1 MPLFAPL
8 VILKS
13 TSNSKLLYFLS
24 VTISPPFLD
33 SAPPDDKTFKTPSS
47 ITQPLDGK
55 DVNLAPLHPSVVFP
69 SHKKLQTLSLIPI
82 VVISL
87 FYLAYLIKWEP
98 IIVGVFRELL
108 LLPSIL
114 AQLVISVY
122 FLFKIFKKES
132 KINAYILLNFLFTFL
147 LILSFNI

>member
-1 MPLFAPL
+1 M
-8 VILKS
+8 
-13 TSNSKLLYFLS
+13 N
-24 VTISPPFLD
+24 
-33 SAPPDDKTFKTPSS
+33 
-47 ITQPLDGK
+47 
-55 DVNLAPLHPSVVFP
+55 
-69 SHKKLQTLSLIPI
+69 HKKLQTLSLIPI

-87 FYLAYLIKWEP
+87 FYLTYLIKWEP

-114 AQLVISVY
+114 TQLVISGY

-147 LILSFNI
+147 LILSFHTNSLSF

>member
-1 MPLFAPL
+1 M
-8 VILKS
+8 
-13 TSNSKLLYFLS
+13 N
-24 VTISPPFLD
+24 
-33 SAPPDDKTFKTPSS
+33 
-47 ITQPLDGK
+47 
-55 DVNLAPLHPSVVFP
+55 
-69 SHKKLQTLSLIPI
+69 HKKFQTLSLIPI

-87 FYLAYLIKWEP
+87 FYLTYLIKWEP

-114 AQLVISVY
+114 TQLVISGY

-147 LILSFNI
+147 LVLSFNV

>member
-1 MPLFAPL
+1 M
-8 VILKS
+8 
-13 TSNSKLLYFLS
+13 N
-24 VTISPPFLD
+24 
-33 SAPPDDKTFKTPSS
+33 
-47 ITQPLDGK
+47 
-55 DVNLAPLHPSVVFP
+55 
-69 SHKKLQTLSLIPI
+69 HKKLQTLSLIPI

-87 FYLAYLIKWEP
+87 LYLTYLIKWEP

-114 AQLVISVY
+114 TQLVISGY

-147 LILSFNI
+147 LVLSFNV

>member
-1 MPLFAPL
+1 M
-8 VILKS
+8 
-13 TSNSKLLYFLS
+13 N
-24 VTISPPFLD
+24 
-33 SAPPDDKTFKTPSS
+33 
-47 ITQPLDGK
+47 
-55 DVNLAPLHPSVVFP
+55 
-69 SHKKLQTLSLIPI
+69 HKKLQILSLIPI

-87 FYLAYLIKWEP
+87 FYLTYLIKWEP

-114 AQLVISVY
+114 TQLVISGY

-132 KINAYILLNFLFTFL
+132 KINTYILLNFLFTFL

>member
-1 MPLFAPL
+1 M
-8 VILKS
+8 
-13 TSNSKLLYFLS
+13 N
-24 VTISPPFLD
+24 
-33 SAPPDDKTFKTPSS
+33 
-47 ITQPLDGK
+47 
-55 DVNLAPLHPSVVFP
+55 N
-69 SHKKLQTLSLIPI
+69 KKLQTLSLIPI

-87 FYLAYLIKWEP
+87 FYLTYLIKYEP

-114 AQLVISVY
+114 TQLVISGY

>member
-1 MPLFAPL
+1 M
-8 VILKS
+8 
-13 TSNSKLLYFLS
+13 N
-24 VTISPPFLD
+24 
-33 SAPPDDKTFKTPSS
+33 
-47 ITQPLDGK
+47 
-55 DVNLAPLHPSVVFP
+55 
-69 SHKKLQTLSLIPI
+69 HKKLQTLSLIPI

-87 FYLAYLIKWEP
+87 FYLTYLIKWEP

-114 AQLVISVY
+114 TQLVISGY

-132 KINAYILLNFLFTFL
+132 KINVYILLNFLFTFL

>member
-1 MPLFAPL
+1 M
-8 VILKS
+8 
-13 TSNSKLLYFLS
+13 N
-24 VTISPPFLD
+24 
-33 SAPPDDKTFKTPSS
+33 
-47 ITQPLDGK
+47 
-55 DVNLAPLHPSVVFP
+55 
-69 SHKKLQTLSLIPI
+69 HKKLQTLSLIPI

-87 FYLAYLIKWEP
+87 FYLTYLIKWEP

-114 AQLVISVY
+114 IQLVISGY

>member
-1 MPLFAPL
+1 M
-8 VILKS
+8 
-13 TSNSKLLYFLS
+13 N
-24 VTISPPFLD
+24 
-33 SAPPDDKTFKTPSS
+33 
-47 ITQPLDGK
+47 
-55 DVNLAPLHPSVVFP
+55 
-69 SHKKLQTLSLIPI
+69 HKKLQTLSLIPI

-87 FYLAYLIKWEP
+87 FYLTYSIKWEP

-114 AQLVISVY
+114 TQLVISGY

>member
-1 MPLFAPL
+1 M
-8 VILKS
+8 
-13 TSNSKLLYFLS
+13 N
-24 VTISPPFLD
+24 
-33 SAPPDDKTFKTPSS
+33 
-47 ITQPLDGK
+47 
-55 DVNLAPLHPSVVFP
+55 
-69 SHKKLQTLSLIPI
+69 HKKLQTLSLIPI

-87 FYLAYLIKWEP
+87 FYLTYLIKWEP
-98 IIVGVFRELL
+98 IIIGVFRELL

-114 AQLVISVY
+114 TQLVISGY

>member
-1 MPLFAPL
+1 M
-8 VILKS
+8 
-13 TSNSKLLYFLS
+13 N
-24 VTISPPFLD
+24 
-33 SAPPDDKTFKTPSS
+33 
-47 ITQPLDGK
+47 
-55 DVNLAPLHPSVVFP
+55 N
-69 SHKKLQTLSLIPI
+69 KKLQTLSLIPI

-87 FYLAYLIKWEP
+87 FYLTYLIKWEP

-114 AQLVISVY
+114 SQLVISGY

-147 LILSFNI
+147 LVLSFNV

>member
-1 MPLFAPL
+1 M
-8 VILKS
+8 
-13 TSNSKLLYFLS
+13 N
-24 VTISPPFLD
+24 
-33 SAPPDDKTFKTPSS
+33 
-47 ITQPLDGK
+47 
-55 DVNLAPLHPSVVFP
+55 
-69 SHKKLQTLSLIPI
+69 HKKLQTLSLIPI

-87 FYLAYLIKWEP
+87 FYLTYLIKWEP

-114 AQLVISVY
+114 TQLVISGY

-132 KINAYILLNFLFTFL
+132 KINTYILLNFLFTFL

>member
-1 MPLFAPL
+1 M
-8 VILKS
+8 
-13 TSNSKLLYFLS
+13 N
-24 VTISPPFLD
+24 
-33 SAPPDDKTFKTPSS
+33 
-47 ITQPLDGK
+47 
-55 DVNLAPLHPSVVFP
+55 
-69 SHKKLQTLSLIPI
+69 HKKLQTLSLIPI

-87 FYLAYLIKWEP
+87 FYLTYLIKWEP
-98 IIVGVFRELL
+98 IIVGVFKELL

-114 AQLVISVY
+114 TQLVISGY

>member
-1 MPLFAPL
+1 M
-8 VILKS
+8 
-13 TSNSKLLYFLS
+13 N
-24 VTISPPFLD
+24 
-33 SAPPDDKTFKTPSS
+33 
-47 ITQPLDGK
+47 
-55 DVNLAPLHPSVVFP
+55 
-69 SHKKLQTLSLIPI
+69 HKKLQTLSLIPI

-87 FYLAYLIKWEP
+87 FYLTYLIKWEP

-114 AQLVISVY
+114 TQLVISGY
-122 FLFKIFKKES
+122 FLFEIFKKES

>member
-1 MPLFAPL
+1 M
-8 VILKS
+8 
-13 TSNSKLLYFLS
+13 N
-24 VTISPPFLD
+24 
-33 SAPPDDKTFKTPSS
+33 
-47 ITQPLDGK
+47 
-55 DVNLAPLHPSVVFP
+55 
-69 SHKKLQTLSLIPI
+69 HKKFQTLSLIPI

-87 FYLAYLIKWEP
+87 FYLTYLIKWEP

-114 AQLVISVY
+114 TQLVISGY
-122 FLFKIFKKES
+122 FLFKMFKKES

>member
-1 MPLFAPL
+1 M
-8 VILKS
+8 
-13 TSNSKLLYFLS
+13 N
-24 VTISPPFLD
+24 
-33 SAPPDDKTFKTPSS
+33 
-47 ITQPLDGK
+47 
-55 DVNLAPLHPSVVFP
+55 N
-69 SHKKLQTLSLIPI
+69 KKLQTLSLIPI

-87 FYLAYLIKWEP
+87 FYLTYLIKWEP

-114 AQLVISVY
+114 SQLVISGY

>member
-1 MPLFAPL
+1 M
-8 VILKS
+8 
-13 TSNSKLLYFLS
+13 N
-24 VTISPPFLD
+24 
-33 SAPPDDKTFKTPSS
+33 
-47 ITQPLDGK
+47 
-55 DVNLAPLHPSVVFP
+55 N
-69 SHKKLQTLSLIPI
+69 KKLQTLSLIPI

-87 FYLAYLIKWEP
+87 FYLTYLIKYEP

-114 AQLVISVY
+114 AHLVISGY

-132 KINAYILLNFLFTFL
+132 NINAYILLNFLFTFL

>member
-1 MPLFAPL
+1 M
-8 VILKS
+8 
-13 TSNSKLLYFLS
+13 N
-24 VTISPPFLD
+24 
-33 SAPPDDKTFKTPSS
+33 
-47 ITQPLDGK
+47 
-55 DVNLAPLHPSVVFP
+55 
-69 SHKKLQTLSLIPI
+69 HKKLQTLSLIPI
-82 VVISL
+82 IVISL
-87 FYLAYLIKWEP
+87 FYLTYLIKWEP

-114 AQLVISVY
+114 TQLVISGY

>member
-1 MPLFAPL
+1 M
-8 VILKS
+8 
-13 TSNSKLLYFLS
+13 N
-24 VTISPPFLD
+24 
-33 SAPPDDKTFKTPSS
+33 
-47 ITQPLDGK
+47 
-55 DVNLAPLHPSVVFP
+55 
-69 SHKKLQTLSLIPI
+69 HKKLQTLSLIPI
-82 VVISL
+82 VVISF
-87 FYLAYLIKWEP
+87 FYLTYLLKWEP

-114 AQLVISVY
+114 TQLVISGY

>member
-1 MPLFAPL
+1 M
-8 VILKS
+8 
-13 TSNSKLLYFLS
+13 N
-24 VTISPPFLD
+24 
-33 SAPPDDKTFKTPSS
+33 
-47 ITQPLDGK
+47 
-55 DVNLAPLHPSVVFP
+55 
-69 SHKKLQTLSLIPI
+69 HKKLQTLSLIPI

-87 FYLAYLIKWEP
+87 FYLTYLIKWEP

-114 AQLVISVY
+114 TQLVISGY
-122 FLFKIFKKES
+122 FLFKIFKKEA

>member
-1 MPLFAPL
+1 M
-8 VILKS
+8 
-13 TSNSKLLYFLS
+13 N
-24 VTISPPFLD
+24 
-33 SAPPDDKTFKTPSS
+33 
-47 ITQPLDGK
+47 
-55 DVNLAPLHPSVVFP
+55 
-69 SHKKLQTLSLIPI
+69 HKKLQTLSLIPI

-87 FYLAYLIKWEP
+87 FYLTYLIKWEP

-114 AQLVISVY
+114 TQLVISRY

>member
-1 MPLFAPL
+1 M
-8 VILKS
+8 
-13 TSNSKLLYFLS
+13 N
-24 VTISPPFLD
+24 
-33 SAPPDDKTFKTPSS
+33 
-47 ITQPLDGK
+47 
-55 DVNLAPLHPSVVFP
+55 
-69 SHKKLQTLSLIPI
+69 HKKLQTLSLIPI
-82 VVISL
+82 VVISF
-87 FYLAYLIKWEP
+87 FYLTYLIKWEP

-114 AQLVISVY
+114 TQIVISGY

>member
-1 MPLFAPL
+1 M
-8 VILKS
+8 
-13 TSNSKLLYFLS
+13 N
-24 VTISPPFLD
+24 
-33 SAPPDDKTFKTPSS
+33 
-47 ITQPLDGK
+47 
-55 DVNLAPLHPSVVFP
+55 
-69 SHKKLQTLSLIPI
+69 HKKLQTLSLIPI

-87 FYLAYLIKWEP
+87 FYLTYLIKWEP

-114 AQLVISVY
+114 TQLVISGY

-147 LILSFNI
+147 LVLSFNI

>member
-1 MPLFAPL
+1 M
-8 VILKS
+8 
-13 TSNSKLLYFLS
+13 N
-24 VTISPPFLD
+24 
-33 SAPPDDKTFKTPSS
+33 
-47 ITQPLDGK
+47 
-55 DVNLAPLHPSVVFP
+55 
-69 SHKKLQTLSLIPI
+69 HKKLQTLSLIPI

-87 FYLAYLIKWEP
+87 FYLTYLIKWEP

-114 AQLVISVY
+114 SQLVISGY

-147 LILSFNI
+147 LVLSFNI

>member
-1 MPLFAPL
+1 M
-8 VILKS
+8 
-13 TSNSKLLYFLS
+13 N
-24 VTISPPFLD
+24 D
-33 SAPPDDKTFKTPSS
+33 
-47 ITQPLDGK
+47 
-55 DVNLAPLHPSVVFP
+55 
-69 SHKKLQTLSLIPI
+69 KKLQTLSLIPI
-82 VVISL
+82 SSIVF

-98 IIVGVFRELL
+98 RIVGVFRELL

-114 AQLVISVY
+114 TQLVISGY

>member
-1 MPLFAPL
+1 M
-8 VILKS
+8 
-13 TSNSKLLYFLS
+13 N
-24 VTISPPFLD
+24 
-33 SAPPDDKTFKTPSS
+33 
-47 ITQPLDGK
+47 
-55 DVNLAPLHPSVVFP
+55 
-69 SHKKLQTLSLIPI
+69 HKKLQTLSLIPI
-82 VVISL
+82 VVISH
-87 FYLAYLIKWEP
+87 FYLTYLIKWEP

-114 AQLVISVY
+114 TQLVISGY

>member
-1 MPLFAPL
+1 M
-8 VILKS
+8 
-13 TSNSKLLYFLS
+13 N
-24 VTISPPFLD
+24 
-33 SAPPDDKTFKTPSS
+33 
-47 ITQPLDGK
+47 
-55 DVNLAPLHPSVVFP
+55 
-69 SHKKLQTLSLIPI
+69 HKKLQTLSLIPI

-87 FYLAYLIKWEP
+87 FYLTYLIKWEP

-114 AQLVISVY
+114 TQLVISGY

>member
-1 MPLFAPL
+1 M
-8 VILKS
+8 
-13 TSNSKLLYFLS
+13 N
-24 VTISPPFLD
+24 
-33 SAPPDDKTFKTPSS
+33 
-47 ITQPLDGK
+47 
-55 DVNLAPLHPSVVFP
+55 
-69 SHKKLQTLSLIPI
+69 HKKLQTLSLIPI

-87 FYLAYLIKWEP
+87 FYLTYLIKWEP

-114 AQLVISVY
+114 TQLVISGY
-122 FLFKIFKKES
+122 FLFKIFKKEN

>member
-1 MPLFAPL
+1 M
-8 VILKS
+8 
-13 TSNSKLLYFLS
+13 N
-24 VTISPPFLD
+24 
-33 SAPPDDKTFKTPSS
+33 
-47 ITQPLDGK
+47 
-55 DVNLAPLHPSVVFP
+55 
-69 SHKKLQTLSLIPI
+69 HKKLQTLSLIPI

-87 FYLAYLIKWEP
+87 FYLTYLIKWEP

-114 AQLVISVY
+114 TQLVISGY

-132 KINAYILLNFLFTFL
+132 NINAYILLNFLFTFL

>member
-1 MPLFAPL
+1 M
-8 VILKS
+8 
-13 TSNSKLLYFLS
+13 N
-24 VTISPPFLD
+24 
-33 SAPPDDKTFKTPSS
+33 
-47 ITQPLDGK
+47 
-55 DVNLAPLHPSVVFP
+55 
-69 SHKKLQTLSLIPI
+69 HKKLQTLSLIPI
-82 VVISL
+82 VVITL
-87 FYLAYLIKWEP
+87 FYLTYLIKWEP

-114 AQLVISVY
+114 TQLVISGY